1 MSILI
6 PTQNKST
13 TILSTLNANSRD
25 SFIEFFE
32 TGHKYKITIDPDSKY
47 TSVTTWVHTHFPP
60 FHADTIIRNM
70 MSGKAWK
77 PGHKYWGMTAAEIKK
92 AWNSASSD
100 GTGLHFSIE
109 CFMNESEI
117 SSGYT
122 HKELLDNYEEHLLK
136 KEKDVDVESK
146 IIVAPEWTYF
156 INFVRDTLELKPYR
170 TEWMVFDEEL
180 KIAGSIDMVYENPDG
195 TLAIYDWKRC
205 LEIISENRFNKFAKT
220 KSISH
225 YPDTNYWH
233 YALQLNVY
241 KSILERKYGKTVS
254 ELYLIRLHPT
264 SENYEKIVV
273 PILDV
278 DIATLF
284 EERKEGLKK

>member
-1 MSILI
+1 MNSLT
-6 PTQNKST
+6 PTQNQST
-13 TILSTLNANSRD
+13 SVLSTFNANSRD
-25 SFIEFFE
+25 ACIEFFE
-32 TGHKYKITIDPDSKY
+32 TGHKYKIAIDPNTKY
-47 TSVTTWVHTHFPP
+47 TSVTTWVHTHFQP

-92 AWNSASSD
+92 AWNSASSE
-100 GTGLHFSIE
+100 GTGLHFNIE
-109 CFMNESEI
+109 CFMNETAI

-122 HKELLDNYEEHLLK
+122 HKELLENYEVQL
-136 KEKDVDVESK
+136 EKNKDTEAESK
-146 IIVAPEWTYF
+146 LIVAPEWTYF
-156 INFVRDTLELKPYR
+156 INFVRDTLDLKPYR
-170 TEWMVFDEEL
+170 TEWIVFDEDL

-205 LEIISENRFNKFAKT
+205 LEITSENRFNKFAKT

-225 YPDTNYWH
+225 YPDTNFWH

-241 KSILERKYGKTVS
+241 KSILEKKYGKTVS

-273 PILDV
+273 PILEK

-284 EERKEGLKK
+284 EERKQCFTN